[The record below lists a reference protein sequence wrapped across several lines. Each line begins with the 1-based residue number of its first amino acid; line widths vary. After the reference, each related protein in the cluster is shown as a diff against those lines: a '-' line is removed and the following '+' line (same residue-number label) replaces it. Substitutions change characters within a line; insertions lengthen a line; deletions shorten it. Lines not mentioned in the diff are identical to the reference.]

1 MWRKHKS
8 IRQVKKATPLMEG
21 ECIFSKKNKNKKKS
35 HQKRAIML
43 LSLTLKKAKKK
54 IYIYITRTMNRKSHK
69 PLYYLK
75 KKGLP

>member
-54 IYIYITRTMNRKSHK
+54 IYIYI
-69 PLYYLK
+69 YYK
-75 KKGLP
+75 DYEQKES